1 MSCSNFSCSGGCGDG
16 VTSGSSTGC
25 SFNSNGSGCSN
36 QCGNSCTGWCGGGC
50 LDSNGDSGGGCSGCT
65 STCADDCEGGCKDNC
80 GRGCNTGCSS
90 DEALDLYQKLTA
102 GLNKRIYA
110 SDMKNINRMI
120 EIEASS
126 QRFNT
131 NITSVNFESKIKA
144 NSDQIKKLQ
153 ANLVAIGQQPSAN
166 ADTKVKI
173 WKSTGQELIQK
184 VLDSADTKITTD

>member
-1 MSCSNFSCSGGCGDG
+1 MSCQNFSCSTGCGTGCTGGATCSGGAANGGC
-16 VTSGSSTGC
+16 SG
-25 SFNSNGSGCSN
+25 N
-36 QCGNSCTGWCGGGC
+36 CGGTCTGWCSSGC
-50 LDSNGDSGGGCSGCT
+50 MDSGGDSGGGCSGCT
-65 STCADDCEGGCKDNC
+65 GSCSGGCEGTCKDNC
-80 GRGCNTGCSS
+80 GKGCNTGCSS

-126 QRFNT
+126 QRFNK

-153 ANLVAIGQQPSAN
+153 ANLIAIGQQPSAN
-166 ADTKVKI
+166 ADKKVKV
-173 WKSTGQELIQK
+173 WKSTGQELIEK
-184 VLDSADTKITTD
+184 VLDSADTTITTD